1 MADAS
6 DRENDNAEGMDGLTQ
21 DEERKCDEAFSAF
34 DKDNSGFIDAQE
46 LRIVLE
52 MMGQKTTDEEIYR
65 MIAEAS
71 PDNTGQISKDQ
82 FKKVIAEQKKF
93 QGASNEE
100 DTLDAFVALGGESNK
115 EGSIDAAEL
124 IRIIKH
130 EFEMTIDIEKLIE
143 DIDEDGSGLIEYDE
157 FMSLLSSSD

>member
-1 MADAS
+1 M
-6 DRENDNAEGMDGLTQ
+6 
-21 DEERKCDEAFSAF
+21 
-34 DKDNSGFIDAQE
+34 
-46 LRIVLE
+46 
-52 MMGQKTTDEEIYR
+52 
-65 MIAEAS
+65 
-71 PDNTGQISKDQ
+71 
-82 FKKVIAEQKKF
+82 IAEQKKF

-143 DIDEDGSGLIEYDE
+143 DIDEDGSGQIEYDE
-157 FMSLLSSSD
+157 FMSLLSSSDWIQQQYMHSLPHNIFYKRNCLHIGSQI